1 MEERYIASV
10 DLGTSKLAVCVSRI
24 LGQDVQ
30 VIYYKET
37 PSQGIR
43 YSYVNN
49 PGKVETVLRDALSQA
64 QQELKIKIQQ
74 VIVGLPR
81 YYVRQENASAMM
93 DRTDPDTQ
101 IEDNEVRTLKSM
113 ALEEYPL
120 TDSKNEVIYGAV
132 AQSFSTEDSL
142 NELENDIVGMT
153 AEKLEGNFKVFIG
166 SRRHSINIDNVFNSM
181 GIAIAKKYFTPGITA
196 RAVLKEEQMENGVAL
211 IDIGAGVSSVTIFKG
226 KIMRYYAAIP
236 FGGNSI
242 TRDIKTEC
250 NFSFELAENIK
261 KAYGACMPGKLSA
274 LGEKSIQIVDENDE
288 PTAQVTVKYISEI
301 ITARMKEI
309 IEALLYHIQ
318 ASGYASEDTLRAGVV
333 VTGGGAE
340 LVNCANYIKD
350 ISGYSVK
357 IGYPRRFFSCE
368 GCPEAAETSAATS
381 MGMILAAKSDK
392 LLNCVNEAPARRY
405 WTAPKPVIQSEAKDL
420 AKDPSESTIPQD
432 DNVKLTPAIPSDDN
446 RSLSGAE
453 GMSGGSTPLTN
464 QPLSDDYRSLSGAEG
479 QEQEEPA
486 IEASVIAAQDDGPS
500 VFDPYTP
507 EEIKAAGN
515 RKGPKAAKPQKP
527 PREPKSWPKP
537 KFTWFKHI
545 QSTISKAAG
554 DIFDGMDEEEV

>member
-10 DLGTSKLAVCVSRI
+10 DLGTSKLAVCVARI
-24 LGQDVQ
+24 LGHDVQ

-37 PSQGIR
+37 PSEGIR

-49 PGKVETVLRDALSQA
+49 PGKVENVLRDALSQA

-81 YYVRQENASAMM
+81 YYVRQENASASM
-93 DRTDPDTQ
+93 DRTDPDNQ
-101 IEDNEVRTLKSM
+101 IEEGEVRTLKSM
-113 ALEEYPL
+113 ALEQYPL
-120 TDSKNEVIYGAV
+120 SDSKNEVIYGAV

-250 NFSFELAENIK
+250 NFSFDLAENIK

-288 PTAQVTVKYISEI
+288 PTAQVGVKYISEI

-318 ASGYASEDTLRAGVV
+318 ASGYASEDQLRAGVV

-340 LVNCANYIKD
+340 LVNCANYIKEL
-350 ISGYSVK
+350 SGYSVK
-357 IGYPRRFFSCE
+357 VGYPRRFFSCE
-368 GCPEAAETSAATS
+368 GCPEATEASAATS
-381 MGMILAAKSDK
+381 MGMILAAKGDQ
-392 LLNCVNEAPARRY
+392 LLNCVKEAPARRY
-405 WTAPKPVIQSEAKDL
+405 WTAPKPAPEAAQPEVSVSEPVEVTA
-420 AKDPSESTIPQD
+420 EPQP
-432 DNVKLTPAIPSDDN
+432 VEVVVEPKPV
-446 RSLSGAE
+446 
-453 GMSGGSTPLTN
+453 
-464 QPLSDDYRSLSGAEG
+464 
-479 QEQEEPA
+479 EEPA
-486 IEASVIAAQDDGPS
+486 IEESVIAAQDDGPT
-500 VFDPYTP
+500 VFDEYTP
-507 EEIKAAGN
+507 EEIKEAKN
-515 RKGPKAAKPQKP
+515 RKREKPVKERKP
-527 PREPKSWPKP
+527 LPRP
-537 KFTWFKHI
+537 KFTWLKHI
-545 QSTISKAAG
+545 QNTISKAAG
-554 DIFDGMDEEEV
+554 DIFDGMENEEI

>member
-261 KAYGACMPGKLSA
+261 KAYGTCMPGKLSA

-446 RSLSGAE
+446 RSLSGAKD
-453 GMSGGSTPLTN
+453 L
-464 QPLSDDYRSLSGAEG
+464 AEG

>member
-1 MEERYIASV
+1 
-10 DLGTSKLAVCVSRI
+10 
-24 LGQDVQ
+24 
-30 VIYYKET
+30 
-37 PSQGIR
+37 
-43 YSYVNN
+43 
-49 PGKVETVLRDALSQA
+49 
-64 QQELKIKIQQ
+64 
-74 VIVGLPR
+74 
-81 YYVRQENASAMM
+81 YYVRQESASASMV
-93 DRTDPDTQ
+93 RTDADSQ
-101 IEDNEVRTLKSM
+101 IEDSEVKTLKSM

-120 TDSKNEVIYGAV
+120 SDSKNEVIYGAV

-142 NELENDIVGMT
+142 NELENEIVGMT
-153 AEKLEGNFKVFIG
+153 AERLEGNFKVFIG

-261 KAYGACMPGKLSA
+261 RAYGACMPSKLSA
-274 LGEKSIQIVDENDE
+274 MGEKSIQIVDENDE

-301 ITARMKEI
+301 ISARMKEI

-318 ASGYASEDTLRAGVV
+318 ASGYASEDLLRAGVV

-340 LVNCANYIKD
+340 IVNCANYIKD
-350 ISGYSVK
+350 LSGYSVK

-368 GCPEAAETSAATS
+368 GCPEAGEASAATS
-381 MGMILAAKSDK
+381 MGMIMAAKGDK
-392 LLNCVNEAPARRY
+392 MLNCVNEAPARRY
-405 WTAPKPVIQSEAKDL
+405 WTAPKPASRPTAVEDLPTEVTQTEVADNETVEA
-420 AKDPSESTIPQD
+420 PEETE
-432 DNVKLTPAIPSDDN
+432 VVT
-446 RSLSGAE
+446 
-453 GMSGGSTPLTN
+453 
-464 QPLSDDYRSLSGAEG
+464 
-479 QEQEEPA
+479 EPA
-486 IEASVIAAQDDGPS
+486 IEAAVIAAQDEGGS
-500 VFDPYTP
+500 TVFDEPT
-507 EEIKAAGN
+507 EEEVREYEQRKADKGN
-515 RKGPKAAKPQKP
+515 KPPKP
-527 PREPKSWPKP
+527 PRKPRTKP

-554 DIFDGMDEEEV
+554 DIFDDMENEEI

>member
-10 DLGTSKLAVCVSRI
+10 DLGTSKLAVCVARI
-24 LGQDVQ
+24 LGHDVQ

-37 PSQGIR
+37 PSEGIR

-49 PGKVETVLRDALSQA
+49 PGKVENVLRDALSQA

-81 YYVRQENASAMM
+81 YYVRQENASASM
-93 DRTDPDTQ
+93 DRTDPDNQ
-101 IEDNEVRTLKSM
+101 IEEGEVRTLKSM

-120 TDSKNEVIYGAV
+120 SDSKNEVIYGAV

-250 NFSFELAENIK
+250 NFSFDLAENIK

-288 PTAQVTVKYISEI
+288 PTAQVGVNYISEI
-301 ITARMKEI
+301 FTARMKEI

-318 ASGYASEDTLRAGVV
+318 ASGYASEDQLRAGVV

-340 LVNCANYIKD
+340 LVNCANYIKEL
-350 ISGYSVK
+350 SGYSVK
-357 IGYPRRFFSCE
+357 VGYPRRFFSCE
-368 GCPEAAETSAATS
+368 GCPEATEASAATS
-381 MGMILAAKSDK
+381 MGMILAAKGDQ
-392 LLNCVNEAPARRY
+392 LLNCVKEAPARRY
-405 WTAPKPVIQSEAKDL
+405 WTAPKPAPEAAQPEVSVSEPVEVTA
-420 AKDPSESTIPQD
+420 EPQP
-432 DNVKLTPAIPSDDN
+432 VEVVVEPKPV
-446 RSLSGAE
+446 
-453 GMSGGSTPLTN
+453 
-464 QPLSDDYRSLSGAEG
+464 
-479 QEQEEPA
+479 EEPA
-486 IEASVIAAQDDGPS
+486 IEESVIAAQDDGPT
-500 VFDPYTP
+500 VFDEYTP
-507 EEIKAAGN
+507 EEIKEAKN
-515 RKGPKAAKPQKP
+515 RKREKPVKERKP
-527 PREPKSWPKP
+527 LPRP
-537 KFTWFKHI
+537 KFTWLKHI
-545 QSTISKAAG
+545 QNTISKAAG
-554 DIFDGMDEEEV
+554 DIFDGMENEEI

>member
-10 DLGTSKLAVCVSRI
+10 DLGTSKLAVCVARI
-24 LGQDVQ
+24 LGNDVQ
-30 VIYYKET
+30 VIYYRET
-37 PSQGIR
+37 PSLGIR

-49 PGKVETVLRDALSQA
+49 PGKVEGVLRDALTQA

-81 YYVRQENASAMM
+81 YYVRQENASAAME
-93 DRTDPDTQ
+93 RTDPDTQ
-101 IEDNEVRTLKSM
+101 IVDGEVKTLKSM

-120 TDSKNEVIYGAV
+120 SDSKNEVIYGAV

-250 NFSFELAENIK
+250 NFSYDLAENIK
-261 KAYGACMPGKLSA
+261 RAYGACMPGKLSA
-274 LGEKSIQIVDENDE
+274 MGENSIQIVDENDE

-318 ASGYASEDTLRAGVV
+318 ASGYASEDILRAGVV

-340 LVNCANYIKD
+340 IVNCANYIKD
-350 ISGYSVK
+350 LSGYSVK

-368 GCPEAAETSAATS
+368 GCPEATETSAATS

-392 LLNCVNEAPARRY
+392 MLNCVNEAPARRY
-405 WTAPKPVIQSEAKDL
+405 WTAPKPSASGLASEVASVPGASSAILNDAKDMEAADNGSRDVILSEAKDL
-420 AKDPSESTIPQD
+420 DEAKAP
-432 DNVKLTPAIPSDDN
+432 
-446 RSLSGAE
+446 
-453 GMSGGSTPLTN
+453 
-464 QPLSDDYRSLSGAEG
+464 
-479 QEQEEPA
+479 EEPA
-486 IEASVIAAQDDGPS
+486 IEASVIAAQEEDGPS

-507 EEIKAAGN
+507 EELKAAED
-515 RKGPKAAKPQKP
+515 RSKGSKQPKAQKP
-527 PREPKSWPKP
+527 PKERKKP

-545 QSTISKAAG
+545 QNTISKAAG
-554 DIFDGMDEEEV
+554 DIFDDMEHEEI

>member
-10 DLGTSKLAVCVSRI
+10 DLGTSKLAVCVARI
-24 LGQDVQ
+24 LGNDVQ
-30 VIYYKET
+30 VIYYRET

-49 PGKVETVLRDALSQA
+49 PGKVEGVLRDALTQA

-81 YYVRQENASAMM
+81 YYVRQESASASMI
-93 DRTDPDTQ
+93 RTDSDSQ
-101 IEDNEVRTLKSM
+101 IEESEVKTLKSM

-120 TDSKNEVIYGAV
+120 SDSKNEVIYGAV

-181 GIAIAKKYFTPGITA
+181 NIAIAKKYFTPGITA

-250 NFSFELAENIK
+250 NFSFDLAENIK
-261 KAYGACMPGKLSA
+261 RAYGACMPGKLSA
-274 LGEKSIQIVDENDE
+274 MGEKSIQIVDENDE

-301 ITARMKEI
+301 ISARMKEI

-318 ASGYASEDTLRAGVV
+318 ASGYASEDILRAGVV

-340 LVNCANYIKD
+340 IVNCANYIKD
-350 ISGYSVK
+350 LSGYSVK

-368 GCPEAAETSAATS
+368 DCPEAGEASAATS
-381 MGMILAAKSDK
+381 MGMILAAKADK
-392 LLNCVNEAPARRY
+392 MLNCVNEAPARRF
-405 WTAPKPVIQSEAKDL
+405 WTAPKPR
-420 AKDPSESTIPQD
+420 PQ
-432 DNVKLTPAIPSDDN
+432 SDDY

-453 GMSGGSTPLTN
+453 GQSDGSTPLTN
-464 QPLSDDYRSLSGAEG
+464 QSQSDDHRSLSDDYRSLSGAEG
-479 QEQEEPA
+479 PSDGSTPLTNQSQSEAKDLDEERAPEEPA
-486 IEASVIAAQDDGPS
+486 IEASVIAAQEEEGPS
-500 VFDPYTP
+500 VFDDYTP
-507 EEIKAAGN
+507 DEIKKAKD
-515 RKGPKAAKPQKP
+515 RKKERQKERKPL
-527 PREPKSWPKP
+527 PKP

-545 QSTISKAAG
+545 QNTISKAAG
-554 DIFDGMDEEEV
+554 DIFDDMENEEI

>member
-10 DLGTSKLAVCVSRI
+10 DLGTSKLAVCVARI
-24 LGQDVQ
+24 LGNDVQ
-30 VIYYKET
+30 VIYYRET

-49 PGKVETVLRDALSQA
+49 PGKVEGVLRDALTQA

-81 YYVRQENASAMM
+81 YYVRQESASASMI
-93 DRTDPDTQ
+93 RTDSDSQ
-101 IEDNEVRTLKSM
+101 IEESEVKTLKSM

-120 TDSKNEVIYGAV
+120 SDSKNEVIYGAV

-181 GIAIAKKYFTPGITA
+181 NIAIAKKYFTPGITA

-250 NFSFELAENIK
+250 NFSFDLAENIK
-261 KAYGACMPGKLSA
+261 RAYGACMPGKLSA
-274 LGEKSIQIVDENDE
+274 MGEKSIQIVDENDE

-301 ITARMKEI
+301 ISARMKEI

-318 ASGYASEDTLRAGVV
+318 ASGYASEDILRAGVV

-340 LVNCANYIKD
+340 IVNCANYIKD
-350 ISGYSVK
+350 LSGYSVK

-368 GCPEAAETSAATS
+368 DCPEAGEASAATS
-381 MGMILAAKSDK
+381 MGMILAAKADK
-392 LLNCVNEAPARRY
+392 MLNCVNEAPARRF
-405 WTAPKPVIQSEAKDL
+405 WTAPKPSASGLASGSPSVPGASSAILNEAKDQEIL
-420 AKDPSESTIPQD
+420 QSQGSFRMTDAADSESLDVILSE
-432 DNVKLTPAIPSDDN
+432 VKDLDEEKVP
-446 RSLSGAE
+446 
-453 GMSGGSTPLTN
+453 
-464 QPLSDDYRSLSGAEG
+464 
-479 QEQEEPA
+479 EEPA
-486 IEASVIAAQDDGPS
+486 IEASVIAAQEEEGPS
-500 VFDPYTP
+500 VFDDYTP
-507 EEIKAAGN
+507 DEIKKAKD
-515 RKGPKAAKPQKP
+515 RKKERQKERKPL
-527 PREPKSWPKP
+527 PKP

-545 QSTISKAAG
+545 QNTISKAAG
-554 DIFDGMDEEEV
+554 DIFDDMENEEI

>member
-1 MEERYIASV
+1 MEERHIASV
-10 DLGTSKLAVCVSRI
+10 DLGTSKLAVCVARI

-30 VIYYKET
+30 VIYYRET

-49 PGKVETVLRDALSQA
+49 PGKVEGVLREALTQA

-81 YYVRQENASAMM
+81 YYVRQESASASMV
-93 DRTDPDTQ
+93 RTDADSQ
-101 IEDNEVRTLKSM
+101 IEESEVKTLKSM

-120 TDSKNEVIYGAV
+120 SDSKNEVIYGAV

-142 NELENDIVGMT
+142 NELENEIVGMT
-153 AEKLEGNFKVFIG
+153 AERLEGNFKVFIG

-196 RAVLKEEQMENGVAL
+196 RAVLKGEQMENGVAL

-261 KAYGACMPGKLSA
+261 RAYGACMPSKLSA
-274 LGEKSIQIVDENDE
+274 MGEKSIQIVDENDE

-301 ITARMKEI
+301 ISARMKEI

-318 ASGYASEDTLRAGVV
+318 ASGYASEDLLRAGVV

-340 LVNCANYIKD
+340 IVNCANYIKD
-350 ISGYSVK
+350 LSGYSVK

-368 GCPEAAETSAATS
+368 GCPEAGEASAATS
-381 MGMILAAKSDK
+381 MGMIMAAKGDK
-392 LLNCVNEAPARRY
+392 MLNCVNEAPARRY
-405 WTAPKPVIQSEAKDL
+405 WTAPKPASRPTAVEDLPTEVTQTEVAVNETVEA
-420 AKDPSESTIPQD
+420 PEETE
-432 DNVKLTPAIPSDDN
+432 VVT
-446 RSLSGAE
+446 
-453 GMSGGSTPLTN
+453 
-464 QPLSDDYRSLSGAEG
+464 
-479 QEQEEPA
+479 EPA
-486 IEASVIAAQDDGPS
+486 IEAAVIAAQDEGGS
-500 VFDPYTP
+500 TVFDEPT
-507 EEIKAAGN
+507 EEEVREYEQRKADKGN
-515 RKGPKAAKPQKP
+515 KPPKP
-527 PREPKSWPKP
+527 PRKPRTKP

-554 DIFDGMDEEEV
+554 DIFDDMENEEI

>member
-10 DLGTSKLAVCVSRI
+10 DLGTSKLAVCVARI
-24 LGQDVQ
+24 LGNDVQ
-30 VIYYKET
+30 VIYYRET
-37 PSQGIR
+37 PSLGIR

-49 PGKVETVLRDALSQA
+49 PGKVEGVLRDALTQA

-81 YYVRQENASAMM
+81 YYVRQENASAAME
-93 DRTDPDTQ
+93 RTDPDTQ
-101 IEDNEVRTLKSM
+101 IEDGEVKTLKSM

-120 TDSKNEVIYGAV
+120 SDSKNEVIYGAV

-250 NFSFELAENIK
+250 NFSYDLAENIK
-261 KAYGACMPGKLSA
+261 RAYGACMPGKLSA
-274 LGEKSIQIVDENDE
+274 MGEKSIQIVDENDE

-318 ASGYASEDTLRAGVV
+318 ASGYASEDILRAGVV

-340 LVNCANYIKD
+340 IVNCANYIKD
-350 ISGYSVK
+350 LSGYSVK

-368 GCPEAAETSAATS
+368 GCPEATETSAATS

-392 LLNCVNEAPARRY
+392 MLNCVNEAPARRY
-405 WTAPKPVIQSEAKDL
+405 WTAPKPSASGLASEVASVPGASSAILNDAKDMEAADNGSRDVILSEAKDMDE
-420 AKDPSESTIPQD
+420 AKAP
-432 DNVKLTPAIPSDDN
+432 
-446 RSLSGAE
+446 
-453 GMSGGSTPLTN
+453 
-464 QPLSDDYRSLSGAEG
+464 
-479 QEQEEPA
+479 EEPA
-486 IEASVIAAQDDGPS
+486 IEASVIAAQAEDGPS

-507 EEIKAAGN
+507 EELKAAED
-515 RKGPKAAKPQKP
+515 RSKGSKQPKAQKP
-527 PREPKSWPKP
+527 PKERKKP

-545 QSTISKAAG
+545 QNTISKAAG
-554 DIFDGMDEEEV
+554 DIFDDMENEEI